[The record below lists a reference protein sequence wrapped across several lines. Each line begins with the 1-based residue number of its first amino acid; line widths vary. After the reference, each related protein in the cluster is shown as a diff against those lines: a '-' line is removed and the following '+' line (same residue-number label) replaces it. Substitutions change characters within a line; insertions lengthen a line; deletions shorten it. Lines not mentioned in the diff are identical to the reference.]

1 MFIAEIDGKEVELTS
16 DQIKAKEDGYGVIT
30 PDNVPKGYFNEEA
43 VQKRVQERLKN
54 TASNVESELG
64 QDESFH
70 KKILSKYNIQLGED
84 GKPKGLKPTVDVD
97 EVKQNITKELS
108 SQYEERIN
116 NMQSE
121 LESRNKA
128 VIQSSILSAVNGQYK
143 EDWTKSFDGSEPLVV
158 KQFQDKFTVDENGRA
173 VVKDPENG
181 GIKYKGNGDPM
192 TPQDYLLDESRFG
205 ELFADKRQRSTGT
218 NEGGKNARK
227 FSEEEVSKKSD
238 EDYEANREDILNSMG

>member
-1 MFIAEIDGKEVELTS
+1 MFTAEIDGKQVELTP
-16 DQIKAKEDGYGVIT
+16 DQIKAKQDGYGVIT

-43 VQKRVQERLKN
+43 VNKIVKDNVNKTKERVKSDLLEDEGFQKSV
-54 TASNVESELG
+54 
-64 QDESFH
+64 
-70 KKILSKYNIQLGED
+70 LSRYNIQLGED
-84 GKPKGLKPTVDVD
+84 GNPKGLKPTVDVD

-181 GIKYKGNGDPM
+181 GIKYKGDGNPM
-192 TPQDYLLDESRFG
+192 TPQDYLLDEGRFG

-218 NEGGKNARK
+218 NAGGKSQRK
-227 FSEEEVSKKSD
+227 YSEEEVGNMSD
-238 EDYEANREDILNSMG
+238 EEYEANREDILSSMG